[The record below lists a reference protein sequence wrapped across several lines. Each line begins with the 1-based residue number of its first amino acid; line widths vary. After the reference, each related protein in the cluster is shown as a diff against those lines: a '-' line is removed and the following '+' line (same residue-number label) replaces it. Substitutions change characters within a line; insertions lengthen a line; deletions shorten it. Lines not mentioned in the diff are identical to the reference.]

1 MATEEEIKL
10 IIDHLV
16 HHSVYRIGMVYDF
29 TTVCNAM
36 ANRPREYEPGLFLTM
51 VEVRIVLEI
60 AQKPGITASE
70 LCKTSKRTRSA
81 MSQIVKKLKQK
92 NMVYGEASNEHQKR
106 MLLYPTE
113 EGMKLRNHIVRNK
126 EEDKN
131 RVFTRL
137 IEKGCSVKELE
148 SFYKVMDIYMN
159 LMIEEPK
166 TGWDY
171 LIPKD

>member
-1 MATEEEIKL
+1 MATEEEMKS

-16 HHSVYRIGMVYDF
+16 HHSAYRIGMVYDF

-36 ANRPREYEPGLFLTM
+36 ANRPREYEQGISLTM
-51 VEVRIVLEI
+51 VEVRIVMEI
-60 AQKPGITASE
+60 AEKPGITASE
-70 LCKTSKRTRSA
+70 LCRNSKRTRSA

-92 NMVYGEASNEHQKR
+92 DLIYGEISDEHQKR
-106 MLLYPTE
+106 MLLYPTM
-113 EGMKLRNHIVRNK
+113 EGMKL
-126 EEDKN
+126 

-137 IEKGCSVKELE
+137 IEKGCTVEELE
-148 SFYKVMDIYMN
+148 SFYKVMNIYTN

>member
-1 MATEEEIKL
+1 MATEEEMKS

-16 HHSVYRIGMVYDF
+16 HHSAYRIGMVYDF

-36 ANRPREYEPGLFLTM
+36 ANRPREYEQGIFLTM
-51 VEVRIVLEI
+51 VEVRIVMEI
-60 AQKPGITASE
+60 AEKPGITASE
-70 LCKTSKRTRSA
+70 LCRNSKRTRSA

-92 NMVYGEASNEHQKR
+92 DLIYGEISDEHQKR
-106 MLLYPTE
+106 MLLYPTM

-126 EEDKN
+126 EGDKN

-137 IEKGCSVKELE
+137 IEKGCTVEELE
-148 SFYKVMDIYMN
+148 SFYKVMNIYTN

-171 LIPKD
+171 PIPKD

>member
-1 MATEEEIKL
+1 M
-10 IIDHLV
+10 
-16 HHSVYRIGMVYDF
+16 
-29 TTVCNAM
+29 
-36 ANRPREYEPGLFLTM
+36 
-51 VEVRIVLEI
+51 
-60 AQKPGITASE
+60 
-70 LCKTSKRTRSA
+70 
-81 MSQIVKKLKQK
+81 
-92 NMVYGEASNEHQKR
+92 
-106 MLLYPTE
+106 YPTE

-137 IEKGCSVKELE
+137 IEKGCSAKELE

-171 LIPKD
+171 LIPKH

>member
-1 MATEEEIKL
+1 
-10 IIDHLV
+10 
-16 HHSVYRIGMVYDF
+16 
-29 TTVCNAM
+29 
-36 ANRPREYEPGLFLTM
+36 
-51 VEVRIVLEI
+51 
-60 AQKPGITASE
+60 
-70 LCKTSKRTRSA
+70 

-92 NMVYGEASNEHQKR
+92 DLIYGEISDEHQKR
-106 MLLYPTE
+106 MLLYPTM

-126 EEDKN
+126 EGDKN

-137 IEKGCSVKELE
+137 IEKGCTVEELE
-148 SFYKVMDIYMN
+148 SFYKVMNIYTN

>member
-1 MATEEEIKL
+1 MATEEEMKS

-16 HHSVYRIGMVYDF
+16 HHSAYRIGMVFDF

-36 ANRPREYEPGLFLTM
+36 ANRPREYEPGLFLTI

-60 AQKPGITASE
+60 AENPGITASE
-70 LCKTSKRTRSA
+70 LCKKSKRTRSA
-81 MSQIVKKLKQK
+81 MSQVVKKLKQK
-92 NMVYGEASNEHQKR
+92 NLIYGETSDEHQKK
-106 MLLYPTE
+106 MLLYPTV

-126 EEDKN
+126 EGDKN

-137 IEKGCSVKELE
+137 IEKGCSLEELE
-148 SFYKVMDIYMN
+148 SFYKVMRIYTN
-159 LMIEEPK
+159 LMIEEPR